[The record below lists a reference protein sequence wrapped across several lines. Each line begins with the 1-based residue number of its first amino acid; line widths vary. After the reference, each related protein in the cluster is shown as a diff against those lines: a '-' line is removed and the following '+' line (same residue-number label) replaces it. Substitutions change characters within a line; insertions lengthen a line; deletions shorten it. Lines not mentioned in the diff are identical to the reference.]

1 MIKKNVKAQSV
12 IEFITLIG
20 AAMFFFTLLLLS
32 VNYKIS
38 ENNYEDE
45 DLRIRKI
52 ALEIQN
58 ELSLAKGATDG
69 YKRTFYIPDK
79 INGNNYIFNH
89 YKDEKTISF
98 KTDRISA
105 SYQVVEVN
113 EGILLPGYNLVEKI
127 NGIIKISEGSPPV
140 LSPPIV
146 CGNSVIE
153 TGETCDDGAQNG
165 QPNKC
170 NLLCTGITTPI
181 CGNSVIEA
189 GEECDDGNTIS
200 GDECSSICE
209 IEIILSP
216 PGNCGNVTGSGG
228 ILYNETLDEGICGV
242 ECSPPSWIFK
252 SNFCKSLNYGP
263 KKDYCYQGSNSISIC
278 VECIIDFNCQGNKI
292 CNANK
297 ICVNP

>member
-1 MIKKNVKAQSV
+1 MIKKSVKAQSV
-12 IEFITLIG
+12 IEFMTLIG
-20 AAMFFFTLLLLS
+20 AALFFFTLLLLT

-38 ENNYEDE
+38 EKNYEGE

-79 INGNNYIFNH
+79 INGNSYTFNH

-113 EGILLPGYNLVEKI
+113 EGVLLLGYNLIEKI
-127 NGIIKISEGSPPV
+127 NGIIKISEGSPPE
-140 LSPPIV
+140 LSPPNI

-153 TGETCDDGAQNG
+153 SGETCDDGAQNG

-170 NLLCTGITTPI
+170 NSLCTGITASI
-181 CGNSVIEA
+181 CGNSVVET
-189 GEECDDGNTIS
+189 GEECDDGNIID
-200 GDECSSICE
+200 GDGCSSICE
-209 IEIILSP
+209 IEINPSP
-216 PGNCGNVTGSGG
+216 PTNCGSVIGPGG
-228 ILYNETLDEGICGV
+228 NTYNETLDEGLCGV
-242 ECSPPSWIFK
+242 TCSPPSWIFK
-252 SNFCKSLNYGP
+252 SNFCKSLNYNP
-263 KKDYCYQGSNSISIC
+263 KKDYCYQGGNSISIC
-278 VECIIDFNCQGNKI
+278 VECIFDFNCQGNKI
-292 CNANK
+292 CNADK